1 MSSAA
6 SPRATPVYRPGD
18 FIGTS
23 RGQLV
28 MGRNA
33 AGHAVVRSR
42 TSTYRVPAGLA
53 DRAAVR
59 QWAQR
64 QIDTG
69 GIGTLLYARPGQFDP
84 ARVARARTEAARAL
98 GAPVVWQRDL
108 ISLSR
113 TVGQLTGAERQALVT
128 RLAGT
133 PSPRGSMLERWIAES
148 AAPGILGLGPL
159 DARQRQGLFDQLVRD
174 QDPASLHRI
183 AHAAFGGAQRSSVNA
198 VATMIDFARA
208 VSRQGTFEQRLG
220 LLVRLSDDAV
230 RAAPGTAQASA
241 ELFAGMRNAKEVE
254 AAFAALDRT
263 ATDAMVA
270 GALPLHL
277 QAVPPL
283 GTQAGGIPTAVQV
296 RGDSTLFRRLAAA
309 SSMSANAREKASF
322 VAAAGAVLQ
331 QSRDQITIGG
341 LPTRREILAALSA
354 VIATDVNGVIEN
366 TLLQTGRGGSSS
378 GRAALRGYT
387 GALLDTGLSAEAGR
401 IIVQL
406 QRGPQANA
414 SPMAWLSVQSARN
427 GEPPGYHRARVLG
440 EFLGLAAAEVE
451 RRQRSRDLESATA
464 YAMFAGGADSLK
476 ETAGTVIPSAKL
488 PAALMAAGA
497 KSSLAVALLSW
508 RSQLRQ
514 DETDW
519 VKGLHETA
527 LPRHP
532 NGVEATAPWVTTFNA
547 HYFGALRR

>member
-1 MSSAA
+1 MSAA
-6 SPRATPVYRPGD
+6 APPRATPVYRPGD

-28 MGRNA
+28 MGRDA
-33 AGHAVVRSR
+33 SGHAVVRSR

-53 DRAAVR
+53 DRTAVR

-64 QIDTG
+64 QVDTG

-84 ARVARARTEAARAL
+84 ARLAQARTEAARAL
-98 GAPVVWQRDL
+98 GGHAVWRRDL
-108 ISLSR
+108 VSLSR
-113 TVGQLTGAERQALVT
+113 SVEQLTGAERQALVI
-128 RLAGT
+128 RLAST
-133 PSPRGSMLERWIAES
+133 PSPQGSMLGRWIAES
-148 AAPGILGLGPL
+148 AAPGMLGLGPL
-159 DARQRQGLFDQLVRD
+159 DARQRRGLFEQLVRD
-174 QDPASLHRI
+174 QDPENLHRI
-183 AHAAFGGAQRSSVNA
+183 AHAAFGGARSASGNA

-208 VSRQGTFEQRLG
+208 VSRQGTVEQRLG

-230 RAAPGTAQASA
+230 RDVPGTARASA
-241 ELFAGMRNAKEVE
+241 ELFAGLRNAKEVE
-254 AAFAALDRT
+254 AAFAALGRT

-270 GALPLHL
+270 AALPLDTRVTTG
-277 QAVPPL
+277 AF
-283 GTQAGGIPTAVQV
+283 GSTTAQV
-296 RGDSTLFRRLAAA
+296 RGDPTLFRRLAAA

-322 VAAAGAVLQ
+322 VAAAGTVLA
-331 QSRDQITIGG
+331 QSRRINFGA

-378 GRAALRGYT
+378 GRATLRGYV
-387 GALLDTGLSAEAGR
+387 GALLDVGLSADAGR
-401 IIVQL
+401 FIVQL

-414 SPMAWLSVQSARN
+414 SPMEWLSVQSARS
-427 GEPPGYHRARVLG
+427 GEQPAYHRARVLG

-451 RRQRSRDLESATA
+451 RRQRSRDLESATV

-476 ETAGTVIPSAKL
+476 ETTGIAIPQAKL
-488 PAALMAAGA
+488 PAALAAAGA
-497 KSSLAVALLSW
+497 KSSVAVALLSW

-519 VKGLHETA
+519 VKALHETA